1 MFDPIK
7 TKTVP
12 SEAWLRRVADEE
24 DQCQSISVG
33 GLVTRLGMY
42 PIADEAKPMVFGELV
57 NLIRRKSG
65 LSIEQLAL
73 LAKVDACDVERVER
87 SFPVVAGHVYRLAD
101 ALKVPADKMAQ
112 LAGVSE
118 LTDHEL
124 AKAAERFESR
134 LRSPMILSPSEES
147 ALNEFMETMHN

>member
-1 MFDPIK
+1 MFDPK
-7 TKTVP
+7 NTKTVP

-42 PIADEAKPMVFGELV
+42 PVADEAKPMVFGELV
-57 NLIRRKSG
+57 NLIRRKAG

-73 LAKVDACDVERVER
+73 LAKVDASDGERAER
-87 SFPVVAGHVYRLAD
+87 NFPVDANLVQRLAD
-101 ALKVPADKMAQ
+101 VLKLPANKMAQ

-118 LTDHEL
+118 LTDNAL

-134 LRSPMILSPSEES
+134 LRSPMILSPSEET
-147 ALNEFMETMHN
+147 ALNEIMEMMNN